1 MNTIQTFE
9 EINFVWFRILTILY
23 MYKEIP
29 EVILSVN
36 FGPFGENF
44 VTSIIYPVIKPL
56 IMEEACGG
64 WSLKMQKN
72 FRS

>member
-1 MNTIQTFE
+1 
-9 EINFVWFRILTILY
+9 